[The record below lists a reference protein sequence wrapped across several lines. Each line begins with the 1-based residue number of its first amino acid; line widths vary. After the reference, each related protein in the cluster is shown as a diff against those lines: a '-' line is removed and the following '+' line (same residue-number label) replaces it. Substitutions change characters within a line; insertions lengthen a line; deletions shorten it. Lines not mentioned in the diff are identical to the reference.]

1 MPEKWDNNT
10 FVRAFTYGDLGRK
23 RQYGNL
29 YVVDRENGIQFL
41 MKKSTTRSTPSLEAM
56 SIPIDATSRVAIWAW
71 HGDDM
76 PREAQKAGTVIQS
89 RVLNHNRIDFTDSRV
104 VDVATRR
111 DGHKAIL
118 IWVAGEFW
126 LWDWV
131 PRLDTSTKEPSRLL
145 EGISAKDWLDPVVC
159 SDVPILYRLKGDN
172 FTDVADA
179 RKSLMPQ
186 EIIDAN
192 AAIIQDRIAVIP
204 TKETIPEIKD
214 VVDLNLASTT
224 PWPWDYGIPEHVCK
238 ELLNPQLL
246 ASYGLGYR
254 KVLPKYKAKV
264 EQYIKAC
271 KLHIEERNKI
281 GERFRLFDTST
292 PISFAGFEAGVKC
305 LKAENGKPRVL
316 ARAFKTDEGDLL
328 IQGQLVHKNSDEIYA
343 NCYEIHKVV
352 QLKAEIISG

>member
-1 MPEKWDNNT
+1 MSGRWGNDT
-10 FVRAFTYGDLGRK
+10 FIEAFTYGKLGRK

-29 YVVDRENGIQFL
+29 YVVARENGIQFL
-41 MKKSTTRSTPSLEAM
+41 MKKSTTRSNPSLEAM
-56 SIPIDATSRVAIWAW
+56 SIPLGINDHRIVIWSYR
-71 HGDDM
+71 GDDM
-76 PREAQKAGTVIQS
+76 PKAAARAGMICRS
-89 RVLNHNRIDFTDSRV
+89 NILGNSNIDFTDSRV

-111 DGHKAIL
+111 DGHKATL

-131 PRLDTSTKEPSRLL
+131 PKGTNNI
-145 EGISAKDWLDPVVC
+145 EGISAKEWLDPFNC
-159 SDVPILYRLKGDN
+159 TDLPILYRLKGDN

-186 EIIDAN
+186 EIIDSN

-214 VVDLNLASTT
+214 IVDLNIAGNT
-224 PWPWDYGIPEHVCK
+224 PWPWDYNIPEHISK
-238 ELLNPQLL
+238 DLLSPRNL
-246 ASYGLGYR
+246 AMYGLGYK
-254 KVLPKYKAKV
+254 KVPTKYKVVV
-264 EQYIKAC
+264 ETYIEAC
-271 KLHIEERNKI
+271 KTHIKERDKI
-281 GERFRLFDTST
+281 RERFPLYETST
-292 PISFAGFEAGVKC
+292 PVNFAGFEAGIKC
-305 LKAENGKPRVL
+305 LKAEKGKPKTL

-328 IQGQLVHKNSDEIYA
+328 IQGQLVHRNSDEIYA